1 MSLAR
6 EEKHLPVLIAI
17 CLAGNFVLGG
27 IGQEFSSDSFGQI
40 FSWQV
45 GSLFYMAGCSLYA
58 AKLHTDKWHISSA
71 GFILLSI
78 GQGIFYTIQNS
89 VSDEQAYPLFAAGI
103 MVFLPG
109 MAFICYYSG
118 FPVWLRIMGLVAII
132 PFIIV
137 MVLIDLK
144 KYDWDKNEWI
154 TAIGFALIQLT
165 SLFWS
170 YFALRPYK
178 KTTTQD

>member
-6 EEKHLPVLIAI
+6 EEKHLPILIAV

-27 IGQEFSSDSFGQI
+27 LGQSFTSGSFGQI
-40 FSWQV
+40 LSWQV
-45 GSLFYMAGCSLYA
+45 GSLFYMAGCCLYA

-78 GQGIFYTIQNS
+78 GQGIFYTMQNAATNS
-89 VSDEQAYPLFAAGI
+89 EAYPLFAAGI
-103 MVFLPG
+103 MVFIPG

-118 FPVWLRIMGLVAII
+118 FPVWLRIMGLVSTI
-132 PFIIV
+132 PFVIT
-137 MVLIDLK
+137 MVKIDLNEYDLK
-144 KYDWDKNEWI
+144 KDALF
-154 TAIGFALIQLT
+154 TAIGFFLIQFT

-170 YFALRPYK
+170 YFVLRPYR
-178 KTTTQD
+178 KTKIQH